1 MTPDRLEQANR
12 FIEKQLAKKGE
23 TIDSLGE
30 AREVTRPPGRTP
42 GLVVRQ
48 ALPHCFIR
56 QQACAAK
63 PPLLLRRLPSKQSQ
77 FATLH

>member
-42 GLVVRQ
+42 GLVARQ
-48 ALPHCFIR
+48 ALPYCFIR
-56 QQACAAK
+56 QQA
-63 PPLLLRRLPSKQSQ
+63 
-77 FATLH
+77 

>member
-1 MTPDRLEQANR
+1 LWREAHFAKGRFNTTPDRLEQANR

-42 GLVVRQ
+42 GYSPRQ
-48 ALPHCFIR
+48 
-56 QQACAAK
+56 
-63 PPLLLRRLPSKQSQ
+63 
-77 FATLH
+77 

>member
-30 AREVTRPPGRTP
+30 AREVTRLPGRTP
-42 GLVVRQ
+42 G
-48 ALPHCFIR
+48 
-56 QQACAAK
+56 
-63 PPLLLRRLPSKQSQ
+63 
-77 FATLH
+77 